1 MKIQEHIDKCAR
13 IERSAAKFDRDADY
27 EMFVE
32 ASMLAGTHLLNAAL
46 HGIGITPDGND
57 LLHSD
62 KPKLDITVPTEIAQ
76 MMRKLKQIED
86 LRNGYLRGKTPW
98 QPAHGDLCARN
109 MDSLHASAKRL
120 LTKDEVKS

>member
-1 MKIQEHIDKCAR
+1 
-13 IERSAAKFDRDADY
+13 
-27 EMFVE
+27 
-32 ASMLAGTHLLNAAL
+32 LLNAAL

-62 KPKLDITVPTEIAQ
+62 KPNLGVTVPTEIAE